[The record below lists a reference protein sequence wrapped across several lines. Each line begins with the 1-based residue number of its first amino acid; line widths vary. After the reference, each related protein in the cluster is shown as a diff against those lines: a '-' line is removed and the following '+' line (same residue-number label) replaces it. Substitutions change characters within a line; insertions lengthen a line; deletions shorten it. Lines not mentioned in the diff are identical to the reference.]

1 MPDINEELLNEV
13 RELHRTLKL
22 VHKVALQKA
31 IEGEKTRIKELLEEG
46 PKASIPKRRKV
57 YDMLDGA
64 KNQTQIAEATEMVGS
79 GVSRL
84 IKKLK
89 DENLIDGKDGN
100 AVKRYDIDWR

>member
-31 IEGEKTRIKELLEEG
+31 IEGEKTRIKELVDDC
-46 PKASIPKRRKV
+46 PKASIPKRRQV
-57 YDMLDGA
+57 YDMLDGS
-64 KNQTQIAEATEMVGS
+64 KNQTQIAQATGMLDS

-84 IKKLK
+84 IKKLR
-89 DENLIDGKDGN
+89 DQGLIDEKDGN